1 MKQMGLDWI
10 LVETN
15 CKKYILYE
23 KIWENWKLWFDYIK
37 DVL

>member
-1 MKQMGLDWI
+1 MQQMDLDWI
-10 LVETN
+10 LVETS

-23 KIWENWKLWFDYIK
+23 IWENWRLWCDYIK